1 MSEQVTVLFK
11 NQLAEIERL
20 EHVLNDVAQ
29 LQQWSPQFL
38 FEVNLALEELL
49 TNVISYAYDDDKE
62 HDIILR
68 LRFADGEMTAEI
80 EDEGRP
86 FNPLDRAEPDTSLPI
101 EDRPIG
107 GLGIYLA
114 RKFMTDVAYHREQGR
129 NRLVLKKKTG
139 KEEH

>member
-20 EHVLNDVAQ
+20 EQVLNDFAQ
-29 LQQWSPQFL
+29 RQQWAPQFL
-38 FEVNLALEELL
+38 FEVNVALEELL

-62 HDIILR
+62 HEIILR
-68 LRFADGEMTAEI
+68 LLFTDGEMTAEL
-80 EDEGRP
+80 EDDGRP
-86 FNPLDRAEPDTSLPI
+86 FNPLDRPEPDTSLPV

-114 RKFMTDVAYHREQGR
+114 RKFMSDVAYHREQDR
-129 NRLVLKKKTG
+129 NRLVLKKKSG